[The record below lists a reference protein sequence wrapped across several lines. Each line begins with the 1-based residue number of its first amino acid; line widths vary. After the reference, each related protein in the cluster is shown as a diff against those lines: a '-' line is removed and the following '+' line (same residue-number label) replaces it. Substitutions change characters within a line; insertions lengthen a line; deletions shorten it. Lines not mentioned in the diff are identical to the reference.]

1 MAQVRRGKDGKLVL
15 IEDDVLAVARGL
27 LDIDPKLRLRYSE
40 EGHYFVVYWCNPAK
54 GGKEDIV
61 LTSQELTPAILERVR
76 YIMSPAYDFLGEVD
90 RMDAQAEK
98 DEAHRFH
105 EETGVIGE
113 VLAHAVRKDL
123 QSKSKAF
130 VRKVPD
136 GEG

>member
-40 EGHYFVVYWCNPAK
+40 EGHYFVVYWLDGNR
-54 GGKEDIV
+54 ERMV
-61 LTSQELTPAILERVR
+61 LTSTELTPAILDRVR
-76 YIMSPAYDFLGEVD
+76 YIQSSSYDFMAEVD

-113 VLAHAVRKDL
+113 QLAHAVRKDL
-123 QSKSKAF
+123 QSKSKIIIPRG
-130 VRKVPD
+130 VD
-136 GEG
+136 